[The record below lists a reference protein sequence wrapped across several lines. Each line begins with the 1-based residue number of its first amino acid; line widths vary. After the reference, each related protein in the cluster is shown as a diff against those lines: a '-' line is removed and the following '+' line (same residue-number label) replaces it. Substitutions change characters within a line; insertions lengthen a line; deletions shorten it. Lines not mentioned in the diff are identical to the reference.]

1 MRRILYPVAAIWLIA
16 ATALYAAGTL
26 SERATP
32 LPDEDA
38 YEEVNRDTASLE
50 ISTLESGWEMGQ
62 Q

>member
-16 ATALYAAGTL
+16 AAALYAVGTL

-32 LPDEDA
+32 LPEEET

-50 ISTLESGWEMGQ
+50 ISILENSWELSR
-62 Q
+62 

>member
-16 ATALYAAGTL
+16 AAALYAVGAL

-32 LPDEDA
+32 LSEEET

-50 ISTLESGWEMGQ
+50 ISTLENSWELSR
-62 Q
+62 

>member
-16 ATALYAAGTL
+16 AAALYAVGAL

-32 LPDEDA
+32 LPEEET

-50 ISTLESGWEMGQ
+50 ISTLENSWELSR
-62 Q
+62 

>member
-16 ATALYAAGTL
+16 VAALYAVGAL

-32 LPDEDA
+32 LPEEET

-50 ISTLESGWEMGQ
+50 ISTLENSWELSR
-62 Q
+62 